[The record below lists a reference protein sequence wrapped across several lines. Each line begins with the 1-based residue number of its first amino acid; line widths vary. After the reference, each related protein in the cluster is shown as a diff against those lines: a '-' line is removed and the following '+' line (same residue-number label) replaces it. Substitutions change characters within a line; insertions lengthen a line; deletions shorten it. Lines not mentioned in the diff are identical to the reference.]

1 MRAFFAN
8 PRPSARAGLLL
19 GSLLLIATACSEDVT
34 PDTKAAKK
42 ALTNLLCD
50 HQRLLNCQCLSDYVV
65 SNTSES
71 DRELIPLTVK
81 LLTNGF
87 EEGEVEQELESLA
100 ATRGGDKAS
109 VEEAMQS
116 YSNRFGELMEQGS
129 TECK

>member
-19 GSLLLIATACSEDVT
+19 GSLLLIATACTDNVT
-34 PDTKAAKK
+34 PDTRDAKK

-50 HQRLLNCQCLSDYVV
+50 HQRLLNCQCLSNYVV

-71 DRELIPLTVK
+71 DKKLLPLTVK
-81 LLTNGF
+81 LLTNGLD
-87 EEGEVEQELESLA
+87 EGEIEQEMESLA
-100 ATRGGDKAS
+100 ASRGGDKAS
-109 VEEAMQS
+109 IEEAMQS

-129 TECK
+129 QECK